1 MTNTEKSNQFEQK
14 EIDALASS
22 FFKAF
27 HFEKS
32 QDKGLIERRKN
43 ALETFIS
50 SINDLL
56 ANRLVENETE
66 KKALLKLLDKLI
78 AQKES
83 FELLLMS
90 KTEVNNLKTTA
101 NNFALKSQQAI
112 G

>member
-1 MTNTEKSNQFEQK
+1 MTNTEKINLFEQN
-14 EIDALASS
+14 EIDAVASS

-32 QDKGLIERRKN
+32 QDKGMIERRKN

-50 SINDLL
+50 SINNLL
-56 ANRLVENETE
+56 ANRLVENEVE
-66 KKALLKLLDKLI
+66 KKALLRLLDKLI

-90 KTEVNNLKTTA
+90 NSEANNMKTA
-101 NNFALKSQQAI
+101 AQNFALKTRQAI

>member
-1 MTNTEKSNQFEQK
+1 MINSEKINQFEQK
-14 EIDALASS
+14 EIDAVSTS

-32 QDKGLIERRKN
+32 QDKNLIERRKK

-56 ANRLVENETE
+56 ANRLVDNASER
-66 KKALLKLLDKLI
+66 KSLLKLLDKLI

-90 KTEVNNLKTTA
+90 DTEVKNMKTA
-101 NNFALKSQQAI
+101 AHNFALKARKAI

>member
-1 MTNTEKSNQFEQK
+1 MNNTEKINLFEQK
-14 EIDALASS
+14 EIDAVASS

-32 QDKGLIERRKN
+32 QDKGLVERRKN

-56 ANRLVENETE
+56 ANRLVENELE
-66 KKALLKLLDKLI
+66 KKALLMLLDKLI

-90 KTEVNNLKTTA
+90 KTEVNNMKA
-101 NNFALKSQQAI
+101 AAKNFALKTQQLI